1 MAEEKFFSGADTIT
15 LVKQLIRYDIPFL
28 LLGKSSIGK
37 SYSVIEMTERWRMPK
52 SLLYIGSEKPSNIE
66 GLPRLTGD
74 RAGGDTLE
82 FYKPNWFPNTFQIE
96 AYVTNGKK
104 IFDAYIKDHYE
115 GDKEGCMSGTNFVE
129 LHGIF
134 NSLFEWQWATNT
146 TTSEGMMLAKMG
158 ESLESEY
165 LNTDPMEVKRELF
178 SDAEI
183 FKMQT
188 EAAGKGEGVI
198 VRDDVR
204 DLCLY
209 LSTMLGYGNFWLIL
223 DELDK
228 VDESEQDKY
237 APLLHIVRER
247 IIKEYSMRTLNN
259 GKGSGVPKKVKRGA
273 DYSDVKADLDKAI
286 ELKLPLLDTRIIG
299 IANAT
304 ADIEDALFRRF
315 CHLIVEEV
323 MMVSTPPADIG
334 GMRACL
340 TEVTKD
346 SNAASLVSDLDF
358 KLLNE
363 VNLQWQFS
371 FFPTMLNKQD
381 GQNNEI
387 VNNFIEIFNENV
399 GQAEQPAIMA
409 AQKAMQEQLY
419 LDTNQSALFKII
431 RNNFGVDN
439 EMGGSE
445 SVELQ
450 SGIYRCLMK
459 AIFGGTYT
467 SEAPSPEQV
476 KLNALK
482 QQIADAIEN
491 TDSPAEAV
499 TFLLSKAKREGTSVT
514 NNTEAKQWMENTL
527 GLVEESKD
535 TSLRQ
540 DMVDKFYPVVIEFIA
555 GLNESSDYKNQLI
568 RWTNAFIVKD
578 IDNDEPTENAAEV
591 SMDAL
596 ETLSAMN
603 LLNAIVA
610 KEIKAKQAFLA
621 LQDVG
626 QIGAIE
632 KLSAK
637 MRDMGLYDKAP
648 SGPEA
653 AHQKI
658 LQTYK

>member
-1 MAEEKFFSGADTIT
+1 
-15 LVKQLIRYDIPFL
+15 
-28 LLGKSSIGK
+28 
-37 SYSVIEMTERWRMPK
+37 
-52 SLLYIGSEKPSNIE
+52 
-66 GLPRLTGD
+66 
-74 RAGGDTLE
+74 
-82 FYKPNWFPNTFQIE
+82 
-96 AYVTNGKK
+96 
-104 IFDAYIKDHYE
+104 
-115 GDKEGCMSGTNFVE
+115 
-129 LHGIF
+129 
-134 NSLFEWQWATNT
+134 
-146 TTSEGMMLAKMG
+146 
-158 ESLESEY
+158 
-165 LNTDPMEVKRELF
+165 
-178 SDAEI
+178 
-183 FKMQT
+183 
-188 EAAGKGEGVI
+188 
-198 VRDDVR
+198 
-204 DLCLY
+204 
-209 LSTMLGYGNFWLIL
+209 MLGYGNFWLIL

-228 VDESEQDKY
+228 VDESEQDKTT
-237 APLLHIVRER
+237 ALHIVRER

-346 SNAASLVSDLDF
+346 KCASLVSDLDF

-467 SEAPSPEQV
+467 
-476 KLNALK
+476 
-482 QQIADAIEN
+482 
-491 TDSPAEAV
+491 
-499 TFLLSKAKREGTSVT
+499 
-514 NNTEAKQWMENTL
+514 
-527 GLVEESKD
+527 
-535 TSLRQ
+535 
-540 DMVDKFYPVVIEFIA
+540 
-555 GLNESSDYKNQLI
+555 
-568 RWTNAFIVKD
+568 
-578 IDNDEPTENAAEV
+578 
-591 SMDAL
+591 
-596 ETLSAMN
+596 
-603 LLNAIVA
+603 
-610 KEIKAKQAFLA
+610 
-621 LQDVG
+621 
-626 QIGAIE
+626 
-632 KLSAK
+632 
-637 MRDMGLYDKAP
+637 
-648 SGPEA
+648 
-653 AHQKI
+653 
-658 LQTYK
+658 